1 MMQRLKIL
9 GSALIALSFSASAV
23 VAQQFDPKQGYEIHT
38 VNGLVLDNQESLDTN
53 TKIFISKREADKE
66 SQVWN
71 LIPCEQEGCYTIT
84 SPLTQM
90 NVDNSGKGKVECSV
104 IQWSADPKN
113 PNQQWKITA
122 LPNGNYPLPSL
133 EGKEDSLRSPVFL
146 PFARYVRHCICWIPL
161 RYAGNSSLVSIYLLG
176 IPRVH
181 GPFQGTAQFS
191 RFP

>member
-90 NVDNSGKGKVECSV
+90 NVDNSGKEK
-104 IQWSADPKN
+104 
-113 PNQQWKITA
+113 
-122 LPNGNYPLPSL
+122 
-133 EGKEDSLRSPVFL
+133 
-146 PFARYVRHCICWIPL
+146 
-161 RYAGNSSLVSIYLLG
+161 
-176 IPRVH
+176 
-181 GPFQGTAQFS
+181 
-191 RFP
+191 

>member
-71 LIPCEQEGCYTIT
+71 LIPCEQEGCFLMNRLQA
-84 SPLTQM
+84 LTLKTKLK
-90 NVDNSGKGKVECSV
+90 SC
-104 IQWSADPKN
+104 
-113 PNQQWKITA
+113 
-122 LPNGNYPLPSL
+122 
-133 EGKEDSLRSPVFL
+133 R
-146 PFARYVRHCICWIPL
+146 
-161 RYAGNSSLVSIYLLG
+161 
-176 IPRVH
+176 
-181 GPFQGTAQFS
+181 
-191 RFP
+191 RFWN